1 MRFLDVNRSRSW
13 RTIMTAAIVRS
24 KYRYVGLLL
33 LVLVAGTAAYLLI
46 DHARVEATEP
56 ATEQPATAP
65 ENEGEDIA
73 PIPVEAAEIELGPV
87 ASYITATAN
96 LVPEDEVKVL
106 AEAEG
111 RVVRLEVEEG
121 DSVTQG
127 EVLAVIDRDE
137 AEIALNKAALRA
149 ANARVAFERAEGT
162 LDQGLISREEFDRL
176 TLEYD
181 VARQEVAEAEWRL
194 QRTVIC
200 APFTGRVTERFIT
213 PGQHLRP
220 GDELFTVADFDPLI
234 ARIFLP
240 EKDVLTLDEGR
251 VVRISLAADPSL
263 EFVGRIR
270 QISPVVDTATGTVKV
285 TVEASSPPTQARP
298 GAFVSIGIVRERR
311 EAAVLLPRKSVIR
324 ELRSAHVFITD
335 GAKAE
340 KRSVSLGLEEGDIVE
355 ALGGVEAGEQVI
367 VAGQG
372 GLKDG
377 AKVKIL

>member
-111 RVVRLEVEEG
+111 RVVQLEVEEG

>member
-56 ATEQPATAP
+56 ATQQPATAP

-73 PIPVEAAEIELGPV
+73 PIPVEATEIELGPV

>member
-111 RVVRLEVEEG
+111 RVVRLQVEEG

>member
-24 KYRYVGLLL
+24 KYRYVGLVL

-73 PIPVEAAEIELGPV
+73 PIPVEVTGIELGPV

-111 RVVRLEVEEG
+111 RLVRLEVEEG
-121 DSVTQG
+121 DSVTRG

-149 ANARVAFERAEGT
+149 ANARIAFERAEGT
-162 LDQGLISREEFDRL
+162 LDQGLISREQFDRL
-176 TLEYD
+176 TMEYE

-200 APFTGRVTERFIT
+200 APFTGRVTERFVT

-240 EKDVLTLDEGR
+240 EKDVLTLEEGR
-251 VVRISLAADPSL
+251 VVRISLAADSSL

-270 QISPVVDTATGTVKV
+270 QISPVVDTTTGTVKV
-285 TVEASSPPTQARP
+285 TVEASNPPAQARP

-335 GAKAE
+335 GATAE

-372 GLKDG
+372 GLKHG
-377 AKVKIL
+377 AKVKVL